1 MASPLWQDLSYA
13 VRQLHGNPAFAA
25 AAVLTLAL
33 GIGANSAIYQVLDAV
48 VFRSL
53 PVHDAVSLVQIQLLE
68 NNQPIHISYPVYKE
82 MAARQRVLDGLFA
95 VSDFPLRQAVLRG
108 RGSSRAVKG
117 SIVSGNYFRVLG
129 VSARAGRV
137 FTEDDDRLAAAPV
150 IVISDAFWN
159 REFARS
165 SAAIGQVLE
174 INGASGTVIGVTPP
188 AFFGETVGTVPD
200 LWLPISFQPQ
210 FMPADWLNAPSHS
223 WLSMLG
229 RLRPG
234 VPASQAQA
242 ALDPLYRAVSN
253 LTVQSSGRA
262 YRVQLQPASRG
273 IDDLERRFGGPLWVL
288 MGMTGLVLLI
298 ACSNLASLL
307 LGRATART
315 REIGVRLAL
324 GAGRSRI
331 ARQLLTEG
339 LLLSALGGVCAL
351 LLATYGARWLV
362 GWASTAGDWRLSL
375 ELEWRHVVFTAGVAV
390 VSTCLFGLAPAW
402 TAIHVDVLS
411 ALQAA
416 QRGYSGGRFRNRLG
430 RLLVVAQISVS
441 LTMLSG
447 AALLTRSLWNLRH
460 QDFGFDAERVLLA
473 DMPLEFTKAMM
484 KQRAALRQPLYERM
498 NALPHVRS
506 AAVSAFGLMG
516 SLQHTC
522 FLSTAGR
529 PAQPG
534 DYTRRVHVSER
545 YFETI
550 GTPIL
555 AGRGITEA
563 DRANSPNVVVLSQT
577 AARTLFGG
585 ANAVGRFVSTGKTF
599 ESKDALEV
607 VGVAQDVRFANPR
620 EPFGF
625 VLYVPLTQ
633 DPAPVTAV
641 VVRTASDPAR
651 VASAVRGAFRE
662 VDPTLLVGAIQPLGA
677 SVEGH
682 LSNEK
687 LLALLSTCFGVL
699 ALALTAVG
707 VYGVIAYTV
716 QRRTQE
722 IGIRLALGAERAAV
736 SRMIMCDVGLL
747 VLAGTVLGAAGAL
760 VATRALRTVLFEFAA
775 SDYSLLVVA
784 ACVLFAI
791 AGAAGYLP
799 ARRAARLDP
808 MSALRQG

>member
-1 MASPLWQDLSYA
+1 
-13 VRQLHGNPAFAA
+13 
-25 AAVLTLAL
+25 
-33 GIGANSAIYQVLDAV
+33 
-48 VFRSL
+48 
-53 PVHDAVSLVQIQLLE
+53 
-68 NNQPIHISYPVYKE
+68 
-82 MAARQRVLDGLFA
+82 
-95 VSDFPLRQAVLRG
+95 
-108 RGSSRAVKG
+108 
-117 SIVSGNYFRVLG
+117 
-129 VSARAGRV
+129 
-137 FTEDDDRLAAAPV
+137 
-150 IVISDAFWN
+150 
-159 REFARS
+159 
-165 SAAIGQVLE
+165 
-174 INGASGTVIGVTPP
+174 
-188 AFFGETVGTVPD
+188 
-200 LWLPISFQPQ
+200 
-210 FMPADWLNAPSHS
+210 
-223 WLSMLG
+223 
-229 RLRPG
+229 
-234 VPASQAQA
+234 
-242 ALDPLYRAVSN
+242 
-253 LTVQSSGRA
+253 
-262 YRVQLQPASRG
+262 
-273 IDDLERRFGGPLWVL
+273 
-288 MGMTGLVLLI
+288 
-298 ACSNLASLL
+298 
-307 LGRATART
+307 
-315 REIGVRLAL
+315 
-324 GAGRSRI
+324 
-331 ARQLLTEG
+331 
-339 LLLSALGGVCAL
+339 
-351 LLATYGARWLV
+351 
-362 GWASTAGDWRLSL
+362 
-375 ELEWRHVVFTAGVAV
+375 
-390 VSTCLFGLAPAW
+390 
-402 TAIHVDVLS
+402 
-411 ALQAA
+411 
-416 QRGYSGGRFRNRLG
+416 
-430 RLLVVAQISVS
+430 
-441 LTMLSG
+441 
-447 AALLTRSLWNLRH
+447 
-460 QDFGFDAERVLLA
+460 
-473 DMPLEFTKAMM
+473 M

-498 NALPHVRS
+498 NALPQVRS

-522 FLSTAGR
+522 SLSTAGR

-585 ANAVGRFVSTGKTF
+585 ANPVGRFVSTNKTF

-641 VVRTASDPAR
+641 VVRTAADPRAWRPRCAAHSVKWIPRYWWAPYSRSAR
-651 VASAVRGAFRE
+651 
-662 VDPTLLVGAIQPLGA
+662 
-677 SVEGH
+677 SVEGQ

-687 LLALLSTCFGVL
+687 LLALLSACFGVL

-760 VATRALRTVLFEFAA
+760 GATRALRTVLFEFAA

-808 MSALRQG
+808 MSALREG

>member
-1 MASPLWQDLSYA
+1 
-13 VRQLHGNPAFAA
+13 
-25 AAVLTLAL
+25 
-33 GIGANSAIYQVLDAV
+33 
-48 VFRSL
+48 
-53 PVHDAVSLVQIQLLE
+53 
-68 NNQPIHISYPVYKE
+68 
-82 MAARQRVLDGLFA
+82 
-95 VSDFPLRQAVLRG
+95 
-108 RGSSRAVKG
+108 
-117 SIVSGNYFRVLG
+117 
-129 VSARAGRV
+129 
-137 FTEDDDRLAAAPV
+137 
-150 IVISDAFWN
+150 
-159 REFARS
+159 
-165 SAAIGQVLE
+165 
-174 INGASGTVIGVTPP
+174 
-188 AFFGETVGTVPD
+188 
-200 LWLPISFQPQ
+200 
-210 FMPADWLNAPSHS
+210 
-223 WLSMLG
+223 
-229 RLRPG
+229 
-234 VPASQAQA
+234 
-242 ALDPLYRAVSN
+242 
-253 LTVQSSGRA
+253 
-262 YRVQLQPASRG
+262 
-273 IDDLERRFGGPLWVL
+273 
-288 MGMTGLVLLI
+288 
-298 ACSNLASLL
+298 
-307 LGRATART
+307 
-315 REIGVRLAL
+315 
-324 GAGRSRI
+324 
-331 ARQLLTEG
+331 
-339 LLLSALGGVCAL
+339 
-351 LLATYGARWLV
+351 
-362 GWASTAGDWRLSL
+362 
-375 ELEWRHVVFTAGVAV
+375 
-390 VSTCLFGLAPAW
+390 
-402 TAIHVDVLS
+402 
-411 ALQAA
+411 
-416 QRGYSGGRFRNRLG
+416 
-430 RLLVVAQISVS
+430 
-441 LTMLSG
+441 
-447 AALLTRSLWNLRH
+447 
-460 QDFGFDAERVLLA
+460 
-473 DMPLEFTKAMM
+473 
-484 KQRAALRQPLYERM
+484 
-498 NALPHVRS
+498 
-506 AAVSAFGLMG
+506 MG

-625 VLYVPLTQ
+625 VLYVPLSQ

-760 VATRALRTVLFEFAA
+760 GATRALRTVLFEFAA